1 MFKAYREKSTHAQ
14 PGTDAVKIAPILS
27 RFSTT
32 LELPTYVT
40 FGKYKLYM
48 PVIRYICVFVILNN
62 YFRKYFDFYF
72 DCVLLAPVSRGSEVW
87 GPLRPVIRK
96 TP

>member
-1 MFKAYREKSTHAQ
+1 MGEAKEQSHIVGAHHACAAEHGRSQDRST
-14 PGTDAVKIAPILS
+14 IS

-48 PVIRYICVFVILNN
+48 PVIRYICVFVILDN
-62 YFRKYFDFYF
+62 YFR
-72 DCVLLAPVSRGSEVW
+72 
-87 GPLRPVIRK
+87 
-96 TP
+96 